1 MNFRLKETLITKIDE
16 SRPGF
21 RQSCKLVSKGDQD
34 IFCPAPAL
42 HAGDPPPPPHLHQQH
57 LPHRH
62 RRPYFLIIII
72 NNFTTAGDNFGY

>member
-1 MNFRLKETLITKIDE
+1 MNFRLKETLITKIDK

-21 RQSCKLVSKGDQD
+21 RQSCKLDLLGDQD

-42 HAGDPPPPPHLHQQH
+42 HAGDPPPPPHQQH

-62 RRPYFLIIII
+62 RRLHFLIIII